1 MTPTHTVT
9 FLGTGAMGSALVR
22 AALAAGHRVTV
33 WNRTPDRAG
42 ALAGDGAR
50 VAATVDE
57 AVDGADVIV
66 ACLFDAASV
75 RTVLDPVAD
84 RLNGRR
90 LVNLTTT
97 SPQGARELAAW
108 AAEHHVEYLDGG
120 IMAVPEMIG
129 TPGSLIYYSGSR
141 ALFDDVRPLLQTWG
155 AGEYFGDDAGSA
167 SLHDLALLSTM
178 YVMFAG
184 FFHGAALAG
193 TAGMPAKE
201 FAGRAIG
208 WLQAVLPALSEFAEV
223 IDGGDYT
230 VPGQQSLDFSDITE
244 ILDASRGAGIS
255 TEVVD
260 VVQRLI
266 HRQIDSGHGAQGFA
280 RVIESIRR
288 PAA

>member
-1 MTPTHTVT
+1 MTSEKKVT

-22 AALAAGHRVTV
+22 AALGAGHRVTV
-33 WNRTPDRAG
+33 WNRTPGRAD
-42 ALAGDGAR
+42 ALAGDGAQ
-50 VAATVDE
+50 VAASVDE

-75 RTVLDPVAD
+75 RTVLDPVTELLD
-84 RLNGRR
+84 GRR

-97 SPQGARELAAW
+97 SPQGARDLAAW
-108 AAEHHVEYLDGG
+108 AAEHNVDHLDGG

-129 TPGSLIYYSGSR
+129 APGSLIYYSGSR

-155 AGEYFGDDAGSA
+155 ETEYFGNDAGLA

-184 FFHGAALAG
+184 FFHGAAMAG

-208 WLQAVLPALSEFAEV
+208 WLQTVLPALSEFAEV

-230 VPGQQSLDFSDITE
+230 APGQQSLDFSDITE
-244 ILDASRGAGIS
+244 IVDASRDAGIS

-260 VVQRLI
+260 VVQRLV
-266 HRQIDSGHGAQGFA
+266 HRQIDTGHGAEGFA

>member
-1 MTPTHTVT
+1 MTSEKKVT

-22 AALAAGHRVTV
+22 AALGAGHRVTV
-33 WNRTPDRAG
+33 WNRTPGRAD
-42 ALAGDGAR
+42 ALAGDGAQ
-50 VAATVDE
+50 VAASVDE

-75 RTVLDPVAD
+75 RTVLDPVTELLD
-84 RLNGRR
+84 GRR

-97 SPQGARELAAW
+97 SPQGARDLAAW
-108 AAEHHVEYLDGG
+108 AAEHNVDHLDGG

-129 TPGSLIYYSGSR
+129 APGSLIYYSGSR

-155 AGEYFGDDAGSA
+155 ETEYFGDDAGLA

-184 FFHGAALAG
+184 FFHGAAMAG

-208 WLQAVLPALSEFAEV
+208 WLQTVLPALSEFAEV

-230 VPGQQSLDFSDITE
+230 APGQQSLDFSDITE
-244 ILDASRGAGIS
+244 IVDASRDAGIS

-260 VVQRLI
+260 VVQRLV
-266 HRQIDSGHGAQGFA
+266 HRQIDTGHGAEGFA